1 MREVKREQT
10 EMVASDPTPDDIVT
24 TTDPVTGQVVHVNRT
39 TGEVVTRSG
48 MTQTI
53 YRSRTDATLGTG
65 NLSTG
70 NLGTG
75 RSPAGDSIRHRQ
87 VEQIV
92 DDPSA
97 TQRMRIYKGEQVIYL
112 IFGIVEAL
120 IAIRLILR
128 LLAANPVAGFA
139 SFIYGI
145 TDPLVAP
152 FVGLFTTPAYN
163 GNVLELTSIVAIIV
177 YALVAWL
184 LVRVLWLAA
193 GEDRRG
199 VRTTTER
206 IDRRIE

>member
-1 MREVKREQT
+1 MREVKREHV
-10 EMVASDPTPDDIVT
+10 EVVATDPTTDDIVT

-39 TGEVVTRSG
+39 TGEVVTRPG

-53 YRSRTDATLGTG
+53 YRPGADAALGTG
-65 NLSTG
+65 DLRTG
-70 NLGTG
+70 GTI
-75 RSPAGDSIRHRQ
+75 RDQQVQQIAADS
-87 VEQIV
+87 
-92 DDPSA
+92 SA
-97 TQRMRIYKGEQVIYL
+97 TRRVRIYQGEQLIYL

-128 LLAANPVAGFA
+128 LLAANPLAGFA

-152 FVGLFTTPAYN
+152 FVNLFATPAYD
-163 GNVLELTSIVAIIV
+163 GNVLELGSIVAIIV

-193 GEDRRG
+193 GMDRRG
-199 VRTTTER
+199 VGTTTER
-206 IDRRIE
+206 SGRRIE